1 MIFVKDQS
9 SMKLS
14 KGVINPSLRKGEL
27 LKENESLKT
36 RIEETKKL
44 NDNSEKMQLPGITTK
59 TTTQALE
66 ELRSQKTTVTNQIYL
81 SDYIE
86 MASGCTLVENGK
98 PKTS

>member
-1 MIFVKDQS
+1 
-9 SMKLS
+9 MKLS